1 MLQAHSYLWHYLWV
15 APNFLLLL
23 LCFLSRKRGLWKQF
37 PAFFA
42 FALFSSLGQFAL
54 YIADVVPSVS
64 ADNFWRVDWAT
75 LLIEGPLKFVL
86 IGEVFAHIFGSYT
99 SVVRLGRFLIR
110 AVGVLLVL
118 TAAVAAA
125 YAPKDSL
132 IGIISGA
139 HLLDQTIYLIE
150 SGLLL
155 FIFLFAA
162 YFGLKPTRPVF
173 GIALGLA
180 ISACVHLATWAI
192 AANGGLPAS
201 RRVVLDFVNMAA
213 HHLCVLIWFY
223 YLLVPAKTPSK
234 PKDPPAGPPAPP
246 SHKHEEDLDV
256 WNRELEKL
264 VQR

>member
-1 MLQAHSYLWHYLWV
+1 MLQAHSFLWHYLWV
-15 APNFLLLL
+15 APNVLLLVL
-23 LCFLSRKRGLWKQF
+23 SFLMWKRRLYRRL
-37 PAFFA
+37 PVFFA
-42 FALFSSLGQFAL
+42 FALLSACCHLAI
-54 YIADVVPSVS
+54 YAADISPWVS
-64 ADNFWRVDWAT
+64 GENFWRVDWAG
-75 LLIEGPLKFVL
+75 LLIEGPLKFAL
-86 IGEVFAHIFGSYT
+86 IGEVFAQIFGTYT

-110 AVGVLLVL
+110 AVGILLVL

-139 HLLDQTIYLIE
+139 HLLDQTIFLIE

-162 YFGLKPTRPVF
+162 YFSLKPSRPVF

-201 RRVVLDFVNMAA
+201 KRVVLDFINMATY
-213 HHLCVLIWFY
+213 HVCVLIWFY
-223 YLLVPAKTPSK
+223 YLLVSPKPPSK
-234 PKDPPAGPPAPP
+234 PKDPPPPP
-246 SHKHEEDLDV
+246 SSHEEDLDV

>member
-1 MLQAHSYLWHYLWV
+1 MLQAHSFLWHYLWV
-15 APNFLLLL
+15 APNVLLLVL
-23 LCFLSRKRGLWKQF
+23 AVLIWRRGLWKRF

-54 YIADVVPSVS
+54 YIADVSRSVS
-64 ADNFWRVDWAT
+64 ALNFWLVDWVT

-86 IGEVFAHIFGSYT
+86 IGAVFAEIFGSYT

-110 AVGVLLVL
+110 AVGILLVL

-132 IGIISGA
+132 FGIVSGA

-150 SGLLL
+150 SGLLV

-162 YFGLKPTRPVF
+162 YFRLKPTKLVF

-180 ISACVHLATWAI
+180 ISACVHLATWGI
-192 AANGGLPAS
+192 AANAGLPAS
-201 RRVVLDFVNMAA
+201 RRVILAFVNMGTYHA
-213 HHLCVLIWFY
+213 CVLIWFY
-223 YLLVPAKTPSK
+223 YLLVPAKPPK
-234 PKDPPAGPPAPP
+234 PEDPRMGPP
-246 SHKHEEDLDV
+246 SSHEEDLDL